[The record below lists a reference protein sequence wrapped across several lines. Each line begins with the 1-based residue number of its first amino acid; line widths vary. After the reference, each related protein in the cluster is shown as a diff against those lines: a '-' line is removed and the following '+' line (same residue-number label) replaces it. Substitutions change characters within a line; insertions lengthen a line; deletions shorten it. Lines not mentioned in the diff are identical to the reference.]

1 MGVGGCLGRV
11 VGRVEDV
18 DGHDGIGSDTL
29 CSREVDVYLGW
40 HRRIVDGVT
49 SNSRTQG
56 KPRVICKVTSFLGIY
71 RTLIQEEE
79 AEIAVITWLRQER
92 AHPGT

>member
-18 DGHDGIGSDTL
+18 DGHDGIGSDIL
-29 CSREVDVYLGW
+29 CSREVNVYLGW
-40 HRRIVDGVT
+40 HIRIADGVT
-49 SNSRTQG
+49 SNSRNQG
-56 KPRVICKVTSFLGIY
+56 KPCVLCKVTSFLGII

-79 AEIAVITWLRQER
+79 ADIAVIIWLRQER
-92 AHPGT
+92 AHHET